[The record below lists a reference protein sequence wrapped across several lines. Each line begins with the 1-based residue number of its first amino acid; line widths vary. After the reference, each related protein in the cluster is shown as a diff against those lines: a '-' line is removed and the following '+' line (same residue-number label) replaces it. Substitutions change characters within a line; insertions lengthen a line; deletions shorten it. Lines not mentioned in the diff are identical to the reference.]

1 MADDRTE
8 AFREMGVR
16 YRLKSLPTELGK
28 EPSITQLVFI
38 QDCIELAKI
47 QPNDNT
53 NKIIQDAFE
62 RTRR

>member
-1 MADDRTE
+1 MDDRTE
-8 AFREMGVR
+8 AFRAMGVR
-16 YRLKSLPTELGK
+16 YKLKNLLTEIGK
-28 EPSITQLVFI
+28 EPSIVQLVFI

-62 RTRR
+62 RIKR